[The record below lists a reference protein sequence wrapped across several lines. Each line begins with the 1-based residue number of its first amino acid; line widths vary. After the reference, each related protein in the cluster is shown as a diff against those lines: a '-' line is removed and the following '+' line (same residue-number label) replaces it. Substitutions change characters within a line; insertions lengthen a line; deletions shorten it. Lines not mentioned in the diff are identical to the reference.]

1 MKFNNYKKSDEE
13 FNNTDATKLLLNIWF
28 VVIMVAIVYLILSF
42 FSIIPSVNTIS
53 INNAVT
59 SLSENI
65 ARKSSVYTLV
75 VILAA
80 IGVIFYYLSNNILG
94 YFKIQNA
101 NYIGHT
107 FFWWFLFLAIMVLLM
122 PI

>member
-1 MKFNNYKKSDEE
+1 MKFNNYKNSDDE
-13 FNNTDATKLLLNIWF
+13 FTNTDASKLLINLWA
-28 VVIMVAIVYLILSF
+28 VVFTVFIIYLILSF
-42 FSIIPSVNTIS
+42 FSIIPSVNTSSIS
-53 INNAVT
+53 NTIT
-59 SLSENI
+59 TLSENI

-75 VILAA
+75 VILVA
-80 IGVIFYYLSNNILG
+80 IGVIFYYLSKNILG

-107 FFWWFLFLAIMVLLM
+107 LFWWFLFLAIVVLLM

>member
-28 VVIMVAIVYLILSF
+28 VVITVAIVYLILSF
-42 FSIIPSVNTIS
+42 FSIIPSVNAVS

-59 SLSENI
+59 NLSENI

-75 VILAA
+75 VILVG
-80 IGVIFYYLSNNILG
+80 IGVLFYYLSDIILG
-94 YFKIQNA
+94 YFKVKNS

-107 FFWWFLFLAIMVLLM
+107 FFWWFLFLAIIVLLM